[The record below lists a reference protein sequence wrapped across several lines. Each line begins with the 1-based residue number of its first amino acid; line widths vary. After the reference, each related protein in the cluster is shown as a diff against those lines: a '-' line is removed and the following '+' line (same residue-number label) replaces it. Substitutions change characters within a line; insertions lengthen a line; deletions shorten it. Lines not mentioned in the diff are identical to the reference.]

1 MSEDFYQAFE
11 AKFRGSRELVKQR
24 LEVYTPF
31 LEPLQSLYPHGEALD
46 LGCGRGEWLELMG
59 ELGFNA
65 VGVDLNQAML
75 DSCVEFGLNG
85 LQGDALRYLADL
97 PGNSQVVISAFHL
110 IEHISFD
117 QLQELVKQSLRVLK
131 PGGLL
136 ILETPNS
143 ENIRVATQSFYLDP
157 THLKP
162 IPSLQLSFL
171 TEYVGFKKNKVIRL
185 QEEIFAGQG
194 ADPLLRK
201 VINGVSQDYA
211 VIAQKEISQDIY
223 GLKNNPFAQS
233 YGISIDE
240 VVQQYDSDIHYKNAV
255 MENEFK
261 HLQNEFKH
269 LQNEFKHL
277 QNEFKHLQNEFKHLQ
292 NEFIALYSS
301 RSWRMTKPMRLTAEE
316 IRCWK
321 IAIQEKVEITK
332 LKIKFLASRS
342 IDLFK
347 RHPRIYDPV
356 KKMMQVLGIFNVLKR
371 ASGRHGVSGGV
382 DISNFPGPWMPSAH
396 LSDQALQ
403 ILTELKSHLDEGKK

>member
-1 MSEDFYQAFE
+1 MSEDFYRAFE
-11 AKFRGSRELVKQR
+11 AKFRGSREVINQR
-24 LEVYTPF
+24 LKVYVPF

-46 LGCGRGEWLELMG
+46 LGCGRGEWLGLMDG
-59 ELGFNA
+59 LGFNA

-75 DSCVEFGLNG
+75 NSCLEFGLKG
-85 LQGDALRYLADL
+85 LQGDALEYLANL
-97 PGNSQVVISAFHL
+97 PDGSQVVISAFHL

-269 LQNEFKHL
+269 LQNEF
-277 QNEFKHLQNEFKHLQ
+277 
-292 NEFIALYSS
+292 IALYSS

>member
-1 MSEDFYQAFE
+1 MSEDFYRAFE
-11 AKFRGSRELVKQR
+11 AKFRGSRDVIKQR
-24 LEVYTPF
+24 LEVYVPF
-31 LEPLQSLYPHGEALD
+31 LKPLQTLYPHEAALD

-65 VGVDLNQAML
+65 VGVDQNQAML
-75 DSCVEFGLNG
+75 DSCVEFGLKG

-117 QLQELVKQSLRVLK
+117 QLQELVRQSLRVLK

-185 QEEIFAGQG
+185 QEETFVGQS

-211 VIAQKEISQDIY
+211 VIAQKELSQDIY
-223 GLKNNPFAQS
+223 GLKDNPFAQS
-233 YGISIDE
+233 YGVSIDE
-240 VVQQYDSDIHYKNAV
+240 VVHQYDSDIHYKNAV

-269 LQNEFKHL
+269 LQNEF
-277 QNEFKHLQNEFKHLQ
+277 
-292 NEFIALYSS
+292 IALYSS
-301 RSWRMTKPMRLTAEE
+301 RSWRMTRPMRLAGEELRLWKTAFRE
-316 IRCWK
+316 RMQF
-321 IAIQEKVEITK
+321 AK
-332 LKIKFLASRS
+332 LKIKFWASRS
-342 IDLFK
+342 INWMK
-347 RHPRIYDPV
+347 RHPHFYEPL
-356 KKMMQVLGIFNVLKR
+356 KKMMQTLGVFNLLKKI
-371 ASGRHGVSGGV
+371 ASRKGISIDLSVSNYPEPWV
-382 DISNFPGPWMPSAH
+382 PGAH
-396 LSDQALQ
+396 LSDQALK
-403 ILTELKSHLDEGKK
+403 IATELKSHLYKSKK

>member
-1 MSEDFYQAFE
+1 LEKKMSEDFYRAFE
-11 AKFRGSRELVKQR
+11 AKFRGSREVINQR
-24 LEVYTPF
+24 LKVYVPF

-46 LGCGRGEWLELMG
+46 LGCGRGEWLGLMDG
-59 ELGFNA
+59 LGFNA

-75 DSCVEFGLNG
+75 NSCLEFGLKG
-85 LQGDALRYLADL
+85 LQGDALEYLANL
-97 PGNSQVVISAFHL
+97 PDGSQVVISAFHL

-117 QLQELVKQSLRVLK
+117 QLQELVRQSLRVLK

-185 QEEIFAGQG
+185 QEEMFAGQST
-194 ADPLLRK
+194 DPLLRK

-223 GLKNNPFAQS
+223 GLKDNPFAQS
-233 YGISIDE
+233 YGVSIDE
-240 VVQQYDSDIHYKNAV
+240 VVHQYDSDIHYKNAV

-261 HLQNEFKH
+261 HLHNEFKH
-269 LQNEFKHL
+269 LH
-277 QNEFKHLQNEFKHLQ
+277 

-301 RSWRMTKPMRLTAEE
+301 RSWRMTRPMRLAGEE
-316 IRCWK
+316 IRLWK
-321 IAIQEKVEITK
+321 TAFRERMQIAK
-332 LKIKFLASRS
+332 LKIKFWASRS
-342 IDLFK
+342 INWIK
-347 RHPRIYDPV
+347 RHPRFYEPL
-356 KKMMQVLGIFNVLKR
+356 KKMMQALGIFNLLKKI
-371 ASGRHGVSGGV
+371 AGRKGISMDLYVSTR
-382 DISNFPGPWMPSAH
+382 PEPWVPSAH
-396 LSDQALQ
+396 LSDQALKMA
-403 ILTELKSHLDEGKK
+403 TELKSHVHKSKK

>member
-1 MSEDFYQAFE
+1 MSEDFYRAFE
-11 AKFRGSRELVKQR
+11 AKFRGSREVINQR
-24 LEVYTPF
+24 LKVYVPF

-46 LGCGRGEWLELMG
+46 LGCGRGEWLGLMDG
-59 ELGFNA
+59 LGFNA

-75 DSCVEFGLNG
+75 NSCLEFGLNG

-117 QLQELVKQSLRVLK
+117 QLQELVRQSLRVLK

-143 ENIRVATQSFYLDP
+143 ENIRVATQYFYLDP

-185 QEEIFAGQG
+185 QEENIPGQSS
-194 ADPLLRK
+194 DPLIRK

-211 VIAQKEISQDIY
+211 VIAQKEISQDVY
-223 GLKNNPFAQS
+223 GLKDNPFAQS
-233 YGISIDE
+233 YGVSIDE
-240 VVQQYDSDIHYKNAV
+240 VVHQYDSDIHYKNAV

-261 HLQNEFKH
+261 YLHNEFK
-269 LQNEFKHL
+269 Q
-277 QNEFKHLQNEFKHLQ
+277 LQ

-301 RSWRMTKPMRLTAEE
+301 RSWRMTKPMRLAGEE
-316 IRCWK
+316 IRLWK
-321 IAIQEKVEITK
+321 TAFHERLQIAK

-342 IDLFK
+342 INWIK
-347 RHPRIYDPV
+347 RHPRFYEPLKI
-356 KKMMQVLGIFNVLKR
+356 MMQALGIFNLLKKI
-371 ASGRHGVSGGV
+371 AGRKGISMDLYVSTH
-382 DISNFPGPWMPSAH
+382 SEPWVPSAH
-396 LSDQALQ
+396 LSDQALK
-403 ILTELKSHLDEGKK
+403 IATELKSHVYKSKK

>member
-1 MSEDFYQAFE
+1 MSEDFYRAFE

-269 LQNEFKHL
+269 LQNEF
-277 QNEFKHLQNEFKHLQ
+277 
-292 NEFIALYSS
+292 IALYSS

>member
-1 MSEDFYQAFE
+1 MSEDFYRAFE
-11 AKFRGSRELVKQR
+11 AKFRGSREVINQR
-24 LEVYTPF
+24 LKVYVPF

-46 LGCGRGEWLELMG
+46 LGCGRGEWLGLMDG
-59 ELGFNA
+59 LGFNA

-75 DSCVEFGLNG
+75 NSCLEFGLKG
-85 LQGDALRYLADL
+85 LQGDALEYLANL
-97 PGNSQVVISAFHL
+97 PDGSQVVISAFHL

-117 QLQELVKQSLRVLK
+117 QLQELVRQSLRVLK

-185 QEEIFAGQG
+185 QEEMFAGQST
-194 ADPLLRK
+194 DPLLRK

-223 GLKNNPFAQS
+223 GLKDNPFAQS
-233 YGISIDE
+233 YGVSIDE
-240 VVQQYDSDIHYKNAV
+240 VVHQYDSDIHYKNAV

-261 HLQNEFKH
+261 HLHNEFKH
-269 LQNEFKHL
+269 LH
-277 QNEFKHLQNEFKHLQ
+277 

-301 RSWRMTKPMRLTAEE
+301 RSWRMTRPMRLAGEE
-316 IRCWK
+316 IRLWK
-321 IAIQEKVEITK
+321 TAFRERMQIAK
-332 LKIKFLASRS
+332 LKIKFWASRT
-342 IDLFK
+342 INWIK
-347 RHPRIYDPV
+347 HHPRFYEPL
-356 KKMMQVLGIFNVLKR
+356 KKMMQALGIFNLLKKI
-371 ASGRHGVSGGV
+371 AGRKGISMDLYVSTR
-382 DISNFPGPWMPSAH
+382 PEPWVPSAH
-396 LSDQALQ
+396 LSDQALKMA
-403 ILTELKSHLDEGKK
+403 TELKSHVHKSKK

>member
-269 LQNEFKHL
+269 LQNEF
-277 QNEFKHLQNEFKHLQ
+277 
-292 NEFIALYSS
+292 IALYSS